1 MASVVIW
8 FSCYNEIITSDKFLY
23 IFGKILPSI
32 ALILSMTIR
41 LIPKFIDQTKI
52 IANSQ
57 KTVGL
62 DYSEGKLKIK
72 IKSSMRILSI
82 LVTWALEDAV
92 LTADSMKSRG
102 YGIKGRTNFSIYRF
116 ISRDM
121 ILISIIGIL
130 GMFLFT
136 GYLNGYGTLLF
147 YPILE
152 SIKVDALSIALYL
165 SFLLITILPV
175 FLEIVE
181 VYKWRYSEWTD

>member
-1 MASVVIW
+1 M
-8 FSCYNEIITSDKFLY
+8 
-23 IFGKILPSI
+23 
-32 ALILSMTIR
+32 
-41 LIPKFIDQTKI
+41 
-52 IANSQ
+52 
-57 KTVGL
+57 
-62 DYSEGKLKIK
+62 K